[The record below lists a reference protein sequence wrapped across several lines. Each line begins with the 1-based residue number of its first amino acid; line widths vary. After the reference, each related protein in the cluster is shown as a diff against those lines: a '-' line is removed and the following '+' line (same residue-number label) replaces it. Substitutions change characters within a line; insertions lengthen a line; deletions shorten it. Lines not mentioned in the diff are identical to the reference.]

1 MKEALRENV
10 ASLLPVITEFEKPFW
25 DSLQNGQLMVQK
37 CPECGHV
44 QFPPSPVCSDC
55 LSDEVQWINCSG
67 KATLWSRVAFHK
79 AYLEPYGDVPY
90 GVVLAKLEEGP
101 IVTGR
106 ISAEAVASTAFDAP
120 LRATY
125 VKTADGTV
133 LVEFVPEK

>member
-1 MKEALRENV
+1 MKETLRENV

-25 DSLQNGQLMVQK
+25 DNLQNGQLMVQK

-55 LSDEVQWINCSG
+55 LSDKVQWINCSG
-67 KATLWSRVAFHK
+67 KATLWSRVVFHK
-79 AYLEPYGDVPY
+79 AYLDPYSDVPY

-106 ISAEAVASTAFDAP
+106 ISPEAVASTAFDAP
-120 LRATY
+120 LRTTY
-125 VKTADGTV
+125 VKTADGTM